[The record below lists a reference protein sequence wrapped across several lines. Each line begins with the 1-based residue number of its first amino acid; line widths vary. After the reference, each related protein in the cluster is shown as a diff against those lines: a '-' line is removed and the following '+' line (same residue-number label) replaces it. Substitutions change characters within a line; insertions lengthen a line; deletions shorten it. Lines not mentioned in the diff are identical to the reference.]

1 VAPCSQASQSG
12 LWMNPGKGLGAGERL
27 RRSGADLRGVWGMAL
42 GASGHQT
49 CIVRQTNTRATR
61 RSWSNN
67 KCGAM
72 MRSSCTGM
80 KEDHYTAV
88 IRSRIIRRLRVQ
100 DPMVG
105 VAHPTLSGFDMM
117 FRGGSF
123 TRL

>member
-1 VAPCSQASQSG
+1 VSIVRWRPRVKRTRGGGKSGALERAVAPCSQASQSG

-27 RRSGADLRGVWGMAL
+27 RRSGADL
-42 GASGHQT
+42 
-49 CIVRQTNTRATR
+49 
-61 RSWSNN
+61 
-67 KCGAM
+67 
-72 MRSSCTGM
+72 GM